1 MVGRG
6 GRSAA
11 GGTRPPLDS
20 AGHQV
25 AYGASGKEGGRGIG
39 WGDEKRG
46 WATIPSVP
54 QGIPSPQVGGGLW
67 HKHWYL
73 DSRVPDKMPYCF
85 LLSEEKK
92 VKGVQAP
99 RGL

>member
-1 MVGRG
+1 MRRG
-6 GRSAA
+6 DGLRF
-11 GGTRPPLDS
+11 P
-20 AGHQV
+20 
-25 AYGASGKEGGRGIG
+25 
-39 WGDEKRG
+39 
-46 WATIPSVP
+46 VP